1 MFKDLLTDPS
11 VIYEVI
17 GDKVYLYD
25 VIVNEDKLKKVVA
38 NIRARYSQVLSKS
51 SNMRLVTDSQLYVEL
66 FTDINKLFLGELD
79 FLKKYD
85 YYLDCHDETY
95 NKLYIEYGD
104 EIFDALT
111 TNLLYSEVIKDKK
124 EADLYKQASFIKVR
138 KKSKDITS

>member
-17 GDKVYLYD
+17 GDKMYLYD
-25 VIVNEDKLKKVVA
+25 VIVDEDKLKKVVA
-38 NIRARYSQVLSKS
+38 KIRSRYYKLLSKS
-51 SNMRLVTDSQLYVEL
+51 SNMRLVADSQLYVEL

-95 NKLYIEYGD
+95 NRLYIDYGD
-104 EIFDALT
+104 EIFEALT
-111 TNLLYSEVIKDKK
+111 TNLLYSVVIKDKK
-124 EADLYKQASFIKVR
+124 EAELYKQASPIKVR
-138 KKSKDITS
+138 KKSKDIIS

>member
-17 GDKVYLYD
+17 GDKMYLYD
-25 VIVNEDKLKKVVA
+25 VIVDEEKLKKVVA
-38 NIRARYSQVLSKS
+38 KIRTRYYRLLSKS
-51 SNMRLVTDSQLYVEL
+51 SNMRLVVDSQLYAEL

-95 NKLYIEYGD
+95 NRLYIDYGD
-104 EIFDALT
+104 EIFEALT
-111 TNLLYSEVIKDKK
+111 TNLLYSVVIKDKK
-124 EADLYKQASFIKVR
+124 EAELYKQASPIKVR

>member
-17 GDKVYLYD
+17 GDKMYLYD
-25 VIVNEDKLKKVVA
+25 VIVDEDKLKKVVA
-38 NIRARYSQVLSKS
+38 KIRSRYYKLLSKS
-51 SNMRLVTDSQLYVEL
+51 SNMRLVADSQLYVEL

-95 NKLYIEYGD
+95 NRLYIDYGD
-104 EIFDALT
+104 EIFEALT
-111 TNLLYSEVIKDKK
+111 TNLLYSVVIKDKK
-124 EADLYKQASFIKVR
+124 EAELYKQTSPIKVR

>member
-17 GDKVYLYD
+17 GDKMYLYD
-25 VIVNEDKLKKVVA
+25 VIVDEDKLKKVVA
-38 NIRARYSQVLSKS
+38 KIRSRYYKLLSKS
-51 SNMRLVTDSQLYVEL
+51 SNMRLVADSQLYVEL

-95 NKLYIEYGD
+95 NRLYIDYGD

-111 TNLLYSEVIKDKK
+111 TNLLYSVVIKDKK
-124 EADLYKQASFIKVR
+124 EAELYKQASPIKVR

>member
-17 GDKVYLYD
+17 GDKMYLYD
-25 VIVNEDKLKKVVA
+25 VIVDEDKLKKVVA
-38 NIRARYSQVLSKS
+38 KIRSRYYKLLSKS
-51 SNMRLVTDSQLYVEL
+51 SNMRLVADSQLYVEL

-95 NKLYIEYGD
+95 NRLYIDYGD
-104 EIFDALT
+104 EIFEALT
-111 TNLLYSEVIKDKK
+111 TNLLYSVVIKDKK
-124 EADLYKQASFIKVR
+124 EAELYKQASPIKVR
-138 KKSKDITS
+138 KKYKDITS

>member
-17 GDKVYLYD
+17 GDKMYLYD
-25 VIVNEDKLKKVVA
+25 VIVDEDKLKKVVA
-38 NIRARYSQVLSKS
+38 KIRSRYYKLLSKS
-51 SNMRLVTDSQLYVEL
+51 SNIRLVSDSQLYVEL

-95 NKLYIEYGD
+95 NRLYIDYGD
-104 EIFDALT
+104 EIFEALT
-111 TNLLYSEVIKDKK
+111 TNLLYSVVIKDKK
-124 EADLYKQASFIKVR
+124 EAELYKQASPIKVR

>member
-17 GDKVYLYD
+17 EDKIYLYD
-25 VIVNEDKLKKVVA
+25 VVVDEEKLKKVVTK
-38 NIRARYSQVLSKS
+38 IRARYGRLLSRS
-51 SNMRLVTDSQLYVEL
+51 SNMRIVADSQLYAEL

-79 FLKKYD
+79 FLKKHD

-95 NKLYIEYGD
+95 NRLYIDYGD

-111 TNLLYSEVIKDKK
+111 TNLLYSVKIEDKK
-124 EADLYKQASFIKVR
+124 EAELYKQASPIKVR
-138 KKSKDITS
+138 RKSKDITS

>member
-17 GDKVYLYD
+17 GDKMYLYD
-25 VIVNEDKLKKVVA
+25 VIVDEDKLKKVVA
-38 NIRARYSQVLSKS
+38 KIRSRYYKLLSKS
-51 SNMRLVTDSQLYVEL
+51 SNMRLVADSQLYVEL

-95 NKLYIEYGD
+95 NRLYIDYGD
-104 EIFDALT
+104 EIFEALT
-111 TNLLYSEVIKDKK
+111 TNLLYSVVIKDKK
-124 EADLYKQASFIKVR
+124 EAEQYKQASPIKVR

>member
-17 GDKVYLYD
+17 GDKMYLYD
-25 VIVNEDKLKKVVA
+25 VIVDEDKLKKVVA
-38 NIRARYSQVLSKS
+38 KIRSRYYKLLSKS
-51 SNMRLVTDSQLYVEL
+51 SNMRLVVDSQLYVEL

-95 NKLYIEYGD
+95 NRLYIDYGD
-104 EIFDALT
+104 EIFEALT
-111 TNLLYSEVIKDKK
+111 TNLLYSVVIKDKK
-124 EADLYKQASFIKVR
+124 EAELYKQASPIKVR

>member
-17 GDKVYLYD
+17 GDKMYLYD
-25 VIVNEDKLKKVVA
+25 VIVDEDKLKKVVA
-38 NIRARYSQVLSKS
+38 KIRSRYYKLLSKS
-51 SNMRLVTDSQLYVEL
+51 SNMRLVADSQLYVEL
-66 FTDINKLFLGELD
+66 FTDINKLFLGELY

-95 NKLYIEYGD
+95 NRLYIDYGD
-104 EIFDALT
+104 EIFEALT
-111 TNLLYSEVIKDKK
+111 TNLLYSVVIKDKK
-124 EADLYKQASFIKVR
+124 EAELYKQASPIKVR

>member
-17 GDKVYLYD
+17 GDKMYLYD
-25 VIVNEDKLKKVVA
+25 VIVDEDKLKKVVA
-38 NIRARYSQVLSKS
+38 KIRSRYYKLLSKS
-51 SNMRLVTDSQLYVEL
+51 SNMRLVADSQLYVEL

-95 NKLYIEYGD
+95 NRLYIDYGD
-104 EIFDALT
+104 EIFEALT
-111 TNLLYSEVIKDKK
+111 TNLLYSVVIKDKK
-124 EADLYKQASFIKVR
+124 EAELYKQASPIKVR

>member
-17 GDKVYLYD
+17 GDKMYLYD
-25 VIVNEDKLKKVVA
+25 VIVDEDKLKKVVTK
-38 NIRARYSQVLSKS
+38 IRSRYYKLLSKS
-51 SNMRLVTDSQLYVEL
+51 SNMRLVADSQLYVEL

-95 NKLYIEYGD
+95 NRLYIDYGD
-104 EIFDALT
+104 EIFEALT
-111 TNLLYSEVIKDKK
+111 TNLLYSVVIKDKK
-124 EADLYKQASFIKVR
+124 EAELYKQTSPIKVR

>member
-17 GDKVYLYD
+17 GDKMYLYD
-25 VIVNEDKLKKVVA
+25 VIVDEDKLKKVVA
-38 NIRARYSQVLSKS
+38 KIRNRYSQVLSKS
-51 SNMRLVTDSQLYVEL
+51 SNMRLVADSQLYVEL

-95 NKLYIEYGD
+95 NRLYIDYGD
-104 EIFDALT
+104 EIFEALT
-111 TNLLYSEVIKDKK
+111 TNLLYSVVIKDKK
-124 EADLYKQASFIKVR
+124 EAELYKQASPIKVR

>member
-17 GDKVYLYD
+17 GDKMYLYD
-25 VIVNEDKLKKVVA
+25 VIVDEDKLKKVVA
-38 NIRARYSQVLSKS
+38 KIRSRYYKLLSKS
-51 SNMRLVTDSQLYVEL
+51 SNMRLVADSQLYVEL

-95 NKLYIEYGD
+95 NRLYIDYGD
-104 EIFDALT
+104 EIFEALT
-111 TNLLYSEVIKDKK
+111 TNLLYSIVIKDKK
-124 EADLYKQASFIKVR
+124 EAELYKQASPIKVR
-138 KKSKDITS
+138 KKSKNITS

>member
-17 GDKVYLYD
+17 GDKMYLYD
-25 VIVNEDKLKKVVA
+25 VIVDEDKLKKVVA
-38 NIRARYSQVLSKS
+38 KIRSRYYKLLSKS
-51 SNMRLVTDSQLYVEL
+51 SNMRLVADSQLYAEL

-95 NKLYIEYGD
+95 NRLYIDYGD
-104 EIFDALT
+104 EIFEALT
-111 TNLLYSEVIKDKK
+111 TNLLYSVVIKDKK
-124 EADLYKQASFIKVR
+124 EAELYKQASPIKVR
-138 KKSKDITS
+138 KKSKNITS

>member
-17 GDKVYLYD
+17 GDKMYLYD
-25 VIVNEDKLKKVVA
+25 VIVDEDKLKKVVA
-38 NIRARYSQVLSKS
+38 KIRTRYYRLLSKS
-51 SNMRLVTDSQLYVEL
+51 SNMRLVADSQLYVEL

-95 NKLYIEYGD
+95 NRLYIDYGD
-104 EIFDALT
+104 EIFEALT
-111 TNLLYSEVIKDKK
+111 TNLLYSVVIKDKK
-124 EADLYKQASFIKVR
+124 EAELYKQASPIKVR

>member
-17 GDKVYLYD
+17 GDKMYLYD
-25 VIVNEDKLKKVVA
+25 VIVDEDKLKKVVA
-38 NIRARYSQVLSKS
+38 KIRSRYYKLLSKS
-51 SNMRLVTDSQLYVEL
+51 SNMRLVADSQLYVEL

-95 NKLYIEYGD
+95 NRLYIDYGD
-104 EIFDALT
+104 EIFEALT
-111 TNLLYSEVIKDKK
+111 TNLLYSVVIKDKK
-124 EADLYKQASFIKVR
+124 EAELYKQASPIKE
-138 KKSKDITS
+138 I

>member
-17 GDKVYLYD
+17 GDKMYLYD
-25 VIVNEDKLKKVVA
+25 VIVDDNKLKKVVSKIRNDYEQLLSRSS
-38 NIRARYSQVLSKS
+38 NIR
-51 SNMRLVTDSQLYVEL
+51 LVADSQLYAEL
-66 FTDINKLFLGELD
+66 FADINKLLLGELD
-79 FLKKYD
+79 FLRKYD

-95 NKLYIEYGD
+95 NRLYIDYGD

-111 TNLLYSEVIKDKK
+111 TNLLYSVKIEDKK
-124 EADLYKQASFIKVR
+124 EAELYKQASPIKVR

>member
-1 MFKDLLTDPS
+1 MFKDLLMDPS

-17 GDKVYLYD
+17 EDKIYLYD
-25 VIVNEDKLKKVVA
+25 VVVDEEKLKKVVTK
-38 NIRARYSQVLSKS
+38 IRARYGRLLSRS
-51 SNMRLVTDSQLYVEL
+51 SNMRIVADSQLYAEL

-95 NKLYIEYGD
+95 NRLYIDYGD

-111 TNLLYSEVIKDKK
+111 TNLLYSVKIEDKK
-124 EADLYKQASFIKVR
+124 EAELYKQASSIKVR
-138 KKSKDITS
+138 RKSKDITS

>member
-17 GDKVYLYD
+17 GDKMYLYD
-25 VIVNEDKLKKVVA
+25 VIVDEDKLKKVVA
-38 NIRARYSQVLSKS
+38 KIRSRYYKLLSKS
-51 SNMRLVTDSQLYVEL
+51 SNMRLVADSQLYVEL

-95 NKLYIEYGD
+95 NRLYIDYGD

-111 TNLLYSEVIKDKK
+111 TNLLYSVVIKDKK
-124 EADLYKQASFIKVR
+124 EAELYKQASPIKVR
-138 KKSKDITS
+138 KKSKNITS

>member
-17 GDKVYLYD
+17 GDKMYLYD
-25 VIVNEDKLKKVVA
+25 VIVDEDKLKKVVA
-38 NIRARYSQVLSKS
+38 KIRSRYYKLLSKS
-51 SNMRLVTDSQLYVEL
+51 SNMRLVADSQLYAEL

-95 NKLYIEYGD
+95 NRLYIDYGD
-104 EIFDALT
+104 EIFEALT
-111 TNLLYSEVIKDKK
+111 TNLLYSVVIKDKK
-124 EADLYKQASFIKVR
+124 EAELYKQASPIKVR

>member
-17 GDKVYLYD
+17 GDKMYLYD
-25 VIVNEDKLKKVVA
+25 VIVDEDKLKKVVTK
-38 NIRARYSQVLSKS
+38 IRSRYYKLLSKS
-51 SNMRLVTDSQLYVEL
+51 SNMRLVADSQLYVEL

-95 NKLYIEYGD
+95 NRLYIDYGD
-104 EIFDALT
+104 EIFEALT
-111 TNLLYSEVIKDKK
+111 TNLLYSVVIKDKK
-124 EADLYKQASFIKVR
+124 EAELYKQASPIKVR

>member
-17 GDKVYLYD
+17 GDKMYLYD
-25 VIVNEDKLKKVVA
+25 VIVDEDKLKKVVA
-38 NIRARYSQVLSKS
+38 KIRTHYYKLLSKS
-51 SNMRLVTDSQLYVEL
+51 SNMRLVADSQLYAEL

-95 NKLYIEYGD
+95 NRLYIDYGD
-104 EIFDALT
+104 EIFEALT
-111 TNLLYSEVIKDKK
+111 TNLLYSVVIKNKK
-124 EADLYKQASFIKVR
+124 EAELYKQASPIKVR

>member
-17 GDKVYLYD
+17 GDKMYLYD
-25 VIVNEDKLKKVVA
+25 VIVDEDKLKKVVA
-38 NIRARYSQVLSKS
+38 KTRSRYYKLLSKS
-51 SNMRLVTDSQLYVEL
+51 SNMRLVADSQLYVEL

-95 NKLYIEYGD
+95 NRLYIDYGD
-104 EIFDALT
+104 EIFEALT
-111 TNLLYSEVIKDKK
+111 TNLLYSVVIKDKK
-124 EADLYKQASFIKVR
+124 EAELYKQASPIKVR

>member
-17 GDKVYLYD
+17 GDKMYLYD
-25 VIVNEDKLKKVVA
+25 VIVDEDKLKKVVA
-38 NIRARYSQVLSKS
+38 KIRSRYYKLLSKS
-51 SNMRLVTDSQLYVEL
+51 SNMRLVADSQLYVEL

-95 NKLYIEYGD
+95 NRLYIDYGD
-104 EIFDALT
+104 EIFEALT
-111 TNLLYSEVIKDKK
+111 TNLLYSVVIKDKK
-124 EADLYKQASFIKVR
+124 EAELYKQASPIKVR
-138 KKSKDITS
+138 KKSKNITS

>member
-17 GDKVYLYD
+17 GDKMYLYD
-25 VIVNEDKLKKVVA
+25 VIVDEDKLKKVVA
-38 NIRARYSQVLSKS
+38 KIRSRYYKLLSKS
-51 SNMRLVTDSQLYVEL
+51 SNMRLVADSQLYVEL

-85 YYLDCHDETY
+85 YYLDRHDETY
-95 NKLYIEYGD
+95 NRLYIDYGD
-104 EIFDALT
+104 EIFEALT
-111 TNLLYSEVIKDKK
+111 TNLLYSVVIKDKK
-124 EADLYKQASFIKVR
+124 EAELYKQASPIKVR

>member
-17 GDKVYLYD
+17 GDKMYLYD
-25 VIVNEDKLKKVVA
+25 VIVDEDKLKKVVA
-38 NIRARYSQVLSKS
+38 KIRSRYSRVLSKS
-51 SNMRLVTDSQLYVEL
+51 SNMRLVADSQLYVEL

-95 NKLYIEYGD
+95 NRLYIDYGD
-104 EIFDALT
+104 EIFEALT
-111 TNLLYSEVIKDKK
+111 TNLLYSVVIKDKK
-124 EADLYKQASFIKVR
+124 EAELYKQASPIKVR

>member
-17 GDKVYLYD
+17 GDKMYLYD
-25 VIVNEDKLKKVVA
+25 VIVDEDKLKTVVA
-38 NIRARYSQVLSKS
+38 KIRSRYYKLLSKS
-51 SNMRLVTDSQLYVEL
+51 SNMRLVADSQLYVEL

-95 NKLYIEYGD
+95 NRLYIDYGD
-104 EIFDALT
+104 EIFEALT
-111 TNLLYSEVIKDKK
+111 TNLLYSVVIKDKK
-124 EADLYKQASFIKVR
+124 EAELYKQASPIKVR

>member
-17 GDKVYLYD
+17 GDKMYLYD
-25 VIVNEDKLKKVVA
+25 VIVDEEKLKKVVA
-38 NIRARYSQVLSKS
+38 KIRTRYYRLLSKS
-51 SNMRLVTDSQLYVEL
+51 SNMRLVADSQLYAEL

-95 NKLYIEYGD
+95 NRLYIDYGD
-104 EIFDALT
+104 EIFEALT
-111 TNLLYSEVIKDKK
+111 TNLLYSVVIKDKK
-124 EADLYKQASFIKVR
+124 EAELYKQASPIKVR

>member
-17 GDKVYLYD
+17 GDKMYLYD
-25 VIVNEDKLKKVVA
+25 VIVDEEKLKKVVA
-38 NIRARYSQVLSKS
+38 KIRTRYYRLLSKS
-51 SNMRLVTDSQLYVEL
+51 SNMRLVADSQLYAEL

-85 YYLDCHDETY
+85 YYLECHDETY
-95 NKLYIEYGD
+95 NRLYIDYGD
-104 EIFDALT
+104 EIFEALT
-111 TNLLYSEVIKDKK
+111 TNLLYSVVIKDKK
-124 EADLYKQASFIKVR
+124 EAELYKQASPIKVR

>member
-17 GDKVYLYD
+17 GDKMYLYD
-25 VIVNEDKLKKVVA
+25 VIVDEDKLKKVVA
-38 NIRARYSQVLSKS
+38 KIRSRYYKLLSKS
-51 SNMRLVTDSQLYVEL
+51 SNMRLVADSQLYVKL

-95 NKLYIEYGD
+95 NRLYIDYGD
-104 EIFDALT
+104 EIFEALT
-111 TNLLYSEVIKDKK
+111 TNLLYSVVIKDKK
-124 EADLYKQASFIKVR
+124 EAELYKQASPIKVR

>member
-17 GDKVYLYD
+17 GDKMYLYD
-25 VIVNEDKLKKVVA
+25 VIVDEEKLKKVVTK
-38 NIRARYSQVLSKS
+38 IRTRYYRLLSKS
-51 SNMRLVTDSQLYVEL
+51 SNMRLVADSQLYVEL

-95 NKLYIEYGD
+95 NRLYIDYGD
-104 EIFDALT
+104 EIFEALT
-111 TNLLYSEVIKDKK
+111 TNLLYSVVIKDKK
-124 EADLYKQASFIKVR
+124 EAELYKQASPIKVR

>member
-1 MFKDLLTDPS
+1 MVKDLLTDPS

-17 GDKVYLYD
+17 GDKMYLYD
-25 VIVNEDKLKKVVA
+25 VIVDEDKLKKVVA
-38 NIRARYSQVLSKS
+38 KIRSRYYKLLSKS
-51 SNMRLVTDSQLYVEL
+51 SNMRLVADSQLYVEL

-95 NKLYIEYGD
+95 NRLYIDYGD
-104 EIFDALT
+104 EIFEALT
-111 TNLLYSEVIKDKK
+111 TNLLYSVVIKDKK
-124 EADLYKQASFIKVR
+124 EAELYKQASPIKVR

>member
-17 GDKVYLYD
+17 GDKMYLYD
-25 VIVNEDKLKKVVA
+25 VIVDVDKLKKVVA
-38 NIRARYSQVLSKS
+38 KIRSRYYKLLSKS
-51 SNMRLVTDSQLYVEL
+51 SNMRLVADSQLYVEL

-95 NKLYIEYGD
+95 NRLYIDYGD
-104 EIFDALT
+104 EIFEALT
-111 TNLLYSEVIKDKK
+111 TNLLYSVVIKDKK
-124 EADLYKQASFIKVR
+124 EAELYKQASPIKVR

>member
-17 GDKVYLYD
+17 GDKMYLYD
-25 VIVNEDKLKKVVA
+25 VIVDEDKLKKVVA
-38 NIRARYSQVLSKS
+38 KIRSRYYKLLSKS
-51 SNMRLVTDSQLYVEL
+51 SNMRLVADSQLYVEL

-85 YYLDCHDETY
+85 YYLDCHDETF
-95 NKLYIEYGD
+95 NRLYIDYGD
-104 EIFDALT
+104 EIFEALT
-111 TNLLYSEVIKDKK
+111 TNLLYSVVIKDKK
-124 EADLYKQASFIKVR
+124 ESELYKQASPIKVR

>member
-17 GDKVYLYD
+17 GDKIYLYD
-25 VIVNEDKLKKVVA
+25 VVVDEEKLKKIVTK
-38 NIRARYSQVLSKS
+38 IRARYGRLLSRS
-51 SNMRLVTDSQLYVEL
+51 SNMRIVADSQLYAEL

-95 NKLYIEYGD
+95 NRLYIDYGD

-111 TNLLYSEVIKDKK
+111 TNLLYSVKIEDKK
-124 EADLYKQASFIKVR
+124 EAELYKQASPIKVR
-138 KKSKDITS
+138 RKSKDITS